1 MKERN
6 IKGLSQTELTLIE
19 YSYGLDSSIDGI
31 GITDEDGKFVF
42 ANEAHATMYGFTK
55 EHLLNNT
62 WHICYDE
69 EALQG
74 ILNSSVIPILNE
86 RGLWRGETVGTR
98 VDGTKFPQEL
108 TLSKVEETN
117 KIVCVVRDLTDIK
130 IKEQHIDFLAN
141 HNELTNLPNRRSLE
155 RKLAN
160 IKHSS
165 TVSVLF
171 MDIDKLKLINDKF
184 GHRVGDALLEGIA
197 ETLKSIQ
204 NESISV
210 FHLSGD
216 EFIVLITNKS
226 QDVSL
231 MIAEQIIEQ
240 IKVPYFIEGNEI
252 YVTTSIGVSY
262 FPSDSTELTE
272 LVNLADMAMY
282 SAKQAGKNNFK
293 IFNKRLKEKQDQK
306 IKVETE
312 LRKAIENNE
321 FLLHYQPKIDLA
333 TLELNGL
340 EALIRW
346 KNPVLGNVLPMDF
359 IPIAEETG
367 LIDEIGKWV
376 IKEALNQ
383 ISRWEAKGYSLVKV
397 SVNVSPHQFRYTK
410 LTEYIEMCMMAT
422 KVEPKYFEVEVTE
435 SVFEDFE
442 IVLPILSQL
451 KKMGIGISID
461 DFGTGYSSL
470 SLLTKLPVD
479 TLKIDQ
485 SFIRG
490 GMHDSKDLA
499 LVKSIID
506 IGINLNLNV
515 VAEGIETDKHVNLL
529 REFGCPS
536 GQGYL
541 FNPPLT
547 ADEIEETYLIP
558 LVQ

>member
-1 MKERN
+1 MKERD
-6 IKGLSQTELTLIE
+6 IKGLNQTELALIE
-19 YSYGLDSSIDGI
+19 YSYGLDSSLDGI

-55 EHLLNNT
+55 EHLLKNT

-69 EALQG
+69 EAVHG
-74 ILNSSVIPILNE
+74 ILDVIPSLNK

-98 VDGTKFPQEL
+98 LDGTKFPQEL

-141 HNELTNLPNRRSLE
+141 HNEITNLPNRRSLE
-155 RKLAN
+155 RKLTEIN
-160 IKHSS
+160 HLN

-171 MDIDKLKLINDKF
+171 MDIDRLKLINDKF
-184 GHRVGDALLEGIA
+184 GHRMGDALLEGIA
-197 ETLKSIQ
+197 ETLRSFQ

-210 FHLSGD
+210 FHISGD

-226 QDVSL
+226 QDVAL
-231 MIAEQIIEQ
+231 VIAEQIIEQ
-240 IKVPYFIEGNEI
+240 IKVPYLIEGNEI
-252 YVTTSIGVSY
+252 YVTTSIGVSC

-272 LVNLADMAMY
+272 LINLADMAMY

-321 FLLHYQPKIDLA
+321 FYLHYQPKMDLA

-346 KNPVLGNVLPMDF
+346 RNPVLGNVPPMDF

-367 LIDEIGKWV
+367 LIDEIGNWV
-376 IKEALNQ
+376 IKEALDQ
-383 ISRWEAKGYSLVKV
+383 ISRWKAKGYSLVKV

-410 LTEYIEMCMMAT
+410 LSEYIEMCMMAT
-422 KVEPKYFEVEVTE
+422 RVEPKYFEVEVTE

-442 IVLPILSQL
+442 IVHPILTQF

-515 VAEGIETDKHVNLL
+515 VAEGIETEKHVNLL
-529 REFGCPS
+529 KKFGCPS

-547 ADEIEETYLIP
+547 AGEIEDTYLIQS
-558 LVQ
+558 VQ